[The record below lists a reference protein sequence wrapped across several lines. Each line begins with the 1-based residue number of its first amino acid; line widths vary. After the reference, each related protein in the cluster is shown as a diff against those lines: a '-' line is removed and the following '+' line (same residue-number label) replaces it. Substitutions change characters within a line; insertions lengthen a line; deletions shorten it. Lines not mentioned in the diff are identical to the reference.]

1 MPIFSNKE
9 EDFFKNII
17 KLPEVLVDI
26 VYDYVPL
33 STKLFLTKKDYCAN
47 HHIVKS
53 LIDRRQY
60 ENYIRSMVRQ
70 DNFFVLSFL
79 ITENILIWIRIRN
92 YLYKDQT
99 YENYIF
105 FLHEYCIENESTRC
119 KEIINRVIKIFRFNK
134 NRHKKR
140 ISNNLRWRH

>member
-9 EDFFKNII
+9 EDFFKNVA

-26 VYDYVPL
+26 VYEYVHL
-33 STKLFLTKKDYCAN
+33 STKLFMTKQLYIEN

-53 LIDRRQY
+53 LIDKRQY
-60 ENYIRSMVRQ
+60 ENYIRCMVRQ
-70 DNFFVLSFL
+70 DNFFVFSFL
-79 ITENILIWIRIRN
+79 INENIIIWIRIRN
-92 YLYKDQT
+92 YLYKDQV

-119 KEIINRVIKIFRFNK
+119 KELIDKVIKILRFNK
-134 NRHKKR
+134 NKHKKKMP
-140 ISNNLRWRH
+140 NNSRWNH